1 LLEGNFGE
9 FGHGAH
15 AQPRHDAGTME
26 FNGLTETR
34 RTSAISLLPRPSTIS
49 CRISRW
55 RSVNSSDSLLSQ
67 TLAYIAIDV
76 GKLVAKT
83 ESPETIAYFRS
94 LQRRA
99 ADAAEGVRRISHELH
114 PSILDDI
121 GLTAALEQY
130 CAEFQERSGIVT
142 HFSSNNVPDAITPN
156 VASSIYHIAQESL
169 RNVSKHSQT
178 QEVFVEI
185 ETIDNVLRLSV
196 KDRGIGLGL
205 ARPET
210 ATGIGIIG
218 M

>member
-15 AQPRHDAGTME
+15 AQPRHDAGT
-26 FNGLTETR
+26 
-34 RTSAISLLPRPSTIS
+34 
-49 CRISRW
+49 
-55 RSVNSSDSLLSQ
+55 DSLLSQ

-185 ETIDNVLRLSV
+185 ETIDNVLRLSL